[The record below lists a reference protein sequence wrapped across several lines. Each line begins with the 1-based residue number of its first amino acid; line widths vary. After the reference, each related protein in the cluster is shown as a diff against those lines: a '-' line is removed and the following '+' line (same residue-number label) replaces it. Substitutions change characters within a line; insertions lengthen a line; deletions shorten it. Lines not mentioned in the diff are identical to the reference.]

1 MKKFINEFKEIN
13 KSIVKIRNIGIKFS
27 FITCL
32 LFTYIL
38 YFYSINPISHLAFD
52 IGYLGVKCSLMFLV
66 SFFIGAPAVN
76 KIMNKPM

>member
-52 IGYLGVKCSLMFLV
+52 IGYLGFKCSLTFLI
-66 SFFIGAPAVN
+66 SFFIAAPAIN